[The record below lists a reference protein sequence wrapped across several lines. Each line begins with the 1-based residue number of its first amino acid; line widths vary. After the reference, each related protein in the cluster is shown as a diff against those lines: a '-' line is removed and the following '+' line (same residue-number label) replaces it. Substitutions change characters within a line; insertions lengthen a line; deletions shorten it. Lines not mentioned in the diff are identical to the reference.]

1 MLENVSDRLIRDVM
15 AKVGQCAGDPIV
27 APTGVLP
34 GDVDDEILD
43 DRINAWAARMLTTFG
58 TVELAG
64 DQTTIPGQNGLW
76 FGNTGDL
83 RQIFPP
89 KALGALGYCG
99 ALAVREAQVSVN
111 VGAEDSILRDQIL
124 ALKEQALVYQAG
136 DVRQ

>member
-1 MLENVSDRLIRDVM
+1 MLLENVSDRLIRHLM
-15 AKVGQCAGDPIV
+15 AKVCQCAGDPIV

-64 DQTTIPGQNGLW
+64 DQTTIPDQNGLW

-83 RQIFPP
+83 RQIFPAQ
-89 KALGALGYCG
+89 ALGDLG
-99 ALAVREAQVSVN
+99 
-111 VGAEDSILRDQIL
+111 
-124 ALKEQALVYQAG
+124 
-136 DVRQ
+136 